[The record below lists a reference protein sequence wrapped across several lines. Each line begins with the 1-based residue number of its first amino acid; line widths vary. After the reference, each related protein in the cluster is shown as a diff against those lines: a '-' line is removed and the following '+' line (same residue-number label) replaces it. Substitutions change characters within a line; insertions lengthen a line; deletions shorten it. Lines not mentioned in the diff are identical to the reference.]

1 MPECVLASNLT
12 AHRLNEVS
20 GPAVLQGPR
29 HCRGAGAVDGLQHDK
44 QDSPDDWYAEGVTS
58 GLLTEAEQT
67 ESMLCTGRSTQAN
80 DTMASSPSLPLAS
93 SCDHP
98 RHHNQKGH
106 YIAHINVAPQK
117 NEIQHRPSLCK
128 HQHREPSSR
137 ASVQQ
142 NRATNLHANA
152 GEHLERFIVIEIVG
166 ARGPHNNSEPCLY
179 SIADW
184 ESDVP
189 WTSSA
194 S

>member
-67 ESMLCTGRSTQAN
+67 KSMLCTGRSTQAN

-117 NEIQHRPSLCK
+117 MK
-128 HQHREPSSR
+128 
-137 ASVQQ
+137 
-142 NRATNLHANA
+142 
-152 GEHLERFIVIEIVG
+152 
-166 ARGPHNNSEPCLY
+166 Y
-179 SIADW
+179 SIDLLYA
-184 ESDVP
+184 STNIVNPVRVRRSNKTVP
-189 WTSSA
+189 QICTRMLANTSNA
-194 S
+194 SS